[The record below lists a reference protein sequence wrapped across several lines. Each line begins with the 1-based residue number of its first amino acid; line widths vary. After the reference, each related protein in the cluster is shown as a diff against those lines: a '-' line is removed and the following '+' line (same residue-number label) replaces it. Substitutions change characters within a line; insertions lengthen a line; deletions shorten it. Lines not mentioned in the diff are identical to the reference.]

1 MARTSSSDGKDASG
15 EYQSFYDEHGQ
26 EFRAYTAV
34 DVANARFAW
43 GLSEEKPK
51 KAEPL
56 PEGPVGD
63 PGPTSGAVSS

>member
-1 MARTSSSDGKDASG
+1 M
-15 EYQSFYDEHGQ
+15 